1 MQNGLFFLTLFFST
15 VSFSQEEPYKSNQ
28 TYTYEQ
34 AIAEYSKLSEKY
46 PAYCKLQNFGSS
58 DYGLPVSLFVI
69 NKSGKFSPRE
79 FETKVVFL
87 INNAIHPGEPEGV
100 DASIKLSK
108 ELLADTSKI
117 PDNVIIAIIP
127 IYNIGG
133 AHNRN
138 CCSRANQNGPLEYG
152 FRGNSNNLD
161 LNRDFIKADS
171 KNTLAFYTIF
181 QTLKPSVFVDTHTS
195 NGADYQYVMT
205 LITSQINKMNP
216 VVAEYV
222 SEKMQP
228 EMYKK
233 MDKKG
238 FPLIPYVH
246 TLKEIPDDGIVDYL
260 ETPRYST
267 GYTNLF
273 NTISFVAETHM
284 LKPFDQ
290 RVEAT
295 YELFKVIIDF
305 MESNHEDLKKL
316 KKKADENL
324 NQTENFALNWE
335 LDTGTYKMLPFLGYE
350 AEYKKSDVTG
360 LDRLYYN
367 QEKPFNRDVKYYNTY
382 KPLDLVKRPEYYII
396 PQAWDNV
403 IAKMLQS
410 QVKIYRLTQD
420 VKLDV
425 EVYHVIKFETTKG
438 PYEGHYLHHGI
449 DVDKETQ
456 QVSYRTGD
464 YVIPTRNSHARFIIE
479 TLEPHAVDSY
489 LAWNYFDAIL
499 QQKEWFSAY
508 VFEDE
513 AKTILEENPELK
525 KAFEEKK
532 ITDSEF
538 ASNSFAQ
545 LYFIY
550 KGSDHYEPSHNR
562 YPITRY
568 MQKLEPVFLQEVIS
582 R

>member
-1 MQNGLFFLTLFFST
+1 MRQVLFFLAVFFS
-15 VSFSQEEPYKSNQ
+15 VACLSQEEPYKSNQ

-34 AIAEYSKLSEKY
+34 AIAEYTKLGDKY
-46 PAYCKLQNFGSS
+46 PQYCKLQNFGSS
-58 DYGLPVSLFVI
+58 DYGLPISLFVI

-79 FETKVVFL
+79 YESKVVFF
-87 INNAIHPGEPEGV
+87 INNDIHPGEPEGV

-108 ELLADTSKI
+108 ELLSDTSKI

-181 QTLKPSVFVDTHTS
+181 HTLKPAVFIDTHTS

-216 VVAEYV
+216 VLADYV
-222 SEKMQP
+222 TQKMQP
-228 EMYKK
+228 EMYTE
-233 MDKKG
+233 MEKKG

-246 TLKEIPDDGIVDYL
+246 TLKEIPDDGITDYL

-295 YELFKVIIDF
+295 YELLKVIINY
-305 MESNHEDLKKL
+305 MEENHVALKEL
-316 KKKADENL
+316 KTKADEKL
-324 NQTENFALNWE
+324 NETKTFALNWE
-335 LDTGTYKMLPFLGYE
+335 LDTSSYQMIPFKGYE

-360 LDRLYYN
+360 MDRLFYN
-367 QEKPFNRDVKYYNTY
+367 QKKPFTRDIKYYNSYT
-382 KPLDLVKRPEYYII
+382 PVNFVTRPEYYII

-403 IAKMLQS
+403 IAKMHQS
-410 QVKIYRLTQD
+410 QIKIYRLNQD

-425 EVYHVIKFETTKG
+425 EVYHIIKFETVKG

-449 DVDKETQ
+449 EVDKETQ
-456 QVSYRTGD
+456 QMSYRKGD
-464 YVIPTRNSHARFIIE
+464 YVVPTANNNVRFIIE

-513 AKTILEENPELK
+513 AKQILDENPDLK
-525 KAFEEKK
+525 KAFEERKK
-532 ITDSEF
+532 TDTEF
-538 ASNSFAQ
+538 ASNSFVQ

-550 KGSDHYEPSHNR
+550 KGSDHYEATHNR
-562 YPITRY
+562 YPVTRC
-568 MQKLEPVFLQEVIS
+568 MKKIDASFLEEVLL